1 MSAGLEIVSLVDL
14 PDDVRADISRIA
26 RGARLT
32 VAVGAF
38 DDELRD
44 TYGDVVSRRFLPLR
58 IGTAMSRTRRD
69 EVLAGADVVIVG
81 FPVPVDLRARAPGL
95 RWVHQMQAG
104 ASNLTRCD
112 VWRSDVIV
120 TTSRGVGNTVAIA
133 EYVVA
138 AFSHFT
144 RGMHQ
149 AVVDR
154 SAGRFD
160 ASPYD
165 IVQLAGKTVCVVGAG
180 GIGHHVGRLC
190 AALDMRVVGTRRSS
204 STPLPGFDDLR
215 GPDALLELLS
225 EASFVAVCC
234 QRTPETEGL
243 IGATALAALPDGA
256 VVVNVARGEIVD
268 ERALVDALAAGR
280 LRGVALDVYR
290 DEFERG
296 PPAALLDD
304 PRVVIT
310 PHVSSVTDAPSSG
323 PGRLFCQNLAAFV
336 EGRPLQNVIDWRRGY

>member
-1 MSAGLEIVSLVDL
+1 MDL

-44 TYGDVVSRRFLPLR
+44 TYGDVVSRRFLPRR

-69 EVLAGADVVIVG
+69 VVLAGADVVIVG
-81 FPVPVDLRARAPGL
+81 FPAPVDLRARAPGL

-180 GIGHHVGRLC
+180 GIGQHVGRLC
-190 AALDMRVVGTRRSS
+190 AALDMRVVGTRRSP

-243 IGATALAALPDGA
+243 IGATALAALPHGA
-256 VVVNVARGEIVD
+256 VLVNVARA
-268 ERALVDALAAGR
+268 RSSTSGR
-280 LRGVALDVYR
+280 SLTPWRRGDCVAWRSTCIATSSSAVR
-290 DEFERG
+290 
-296 PPAALLDD
+296 PAALLDD

-323 PGRLFCQNLAAFV
+323 PARLFCQNLAAFV